1 MKERNGKHKIKKINF
16 VIPCDPVMLFSFIY
30 DSQVWRMK
38 ESVNYLFIYY
48 LFMI

>member
-1 MKERNGKHKIKKINF
+1 MKERNGKHQIKKNF
-16 VIPCDPVMLFSFIY
+16 VIPCDPVMLFSLIIY